1 MIVSPTSNLSHPV
14 GSVVGLGLVNKDFV
28 AVVPA
33 WERDEK
39 VNAAAYFEQVGGP
52 VPVALTSM
60 ARLGLTTPPAF
71 LGVVGDD
78 RDADDL
84 ARLLE
89 ADGVTAD
96 NLNRASGV
104 ATSRSLVFVDQRD
117 GSRTLANYAESLP
130 PFSFSPDSERLLS
143 TARLLH
149 LDGRDLS
156 GSLRAAEIVRAG
168 GGTVSLDLGTMRPG
182 REALISQCDIVL
194 ASRKGGAG
202 AFPEASDDPVEQVKR
217 FLAKGVRIAGVTRAH
232 EGVVIGTAETG
243 PVHLPAYSVVKVVDT
258 CGAGD
263 LFHGAYL
270 WAYLNGQEPVAC
282 ADFAQAA
289 VALRIQTMGNRAG
302 QPTRTMVED
311 FQEGVKKL

>member
-1 MIVSPTSNLSHPV
+1 L
-14 GSVVGLGLVNKDFV
+14 VVGLGLINKDFV

-39 VNAAAYFEQVGGP
+39 VTAVAYFEQVGGP
-52 VPVALTSM
+52 VPVALTAM
-60 ARLGLTTPPAF
+60 ARLGLATSPVF

-89 ADGVTAD
+89 ADGVNAN
-96 NLNRASGV
+96 NLNRAEDIV
-104 ATSRSLVFVDQRD
+104 TSRSLVFVDRRD
-117 GSRTLANYAESLP
+117 GSRTLANYAENLPSL
-130 PFSFSPDSERLLS
+130 SFSPDSERLLS

-156 GSLRAAEIVRAG
+156 GGLWAAEIVRAN

-202 AFPEASDDPVEQVKR
+202 AFPEAADDPVEQVRR
-217 FLAKGVRIAGVTRAH
+217 FLAMGVRIAGVTRAH
-232 EGVVIGTAETG
+232 EGVVIGTAEME
-243 PVHLPAYSVVKVVDT
+243 PVHLPAYPVAKVVDT

-263 LFHGAYL
+263 MFHGAYL
-270 WAYLNGQEPVAC
+270 WAYLSKQGPVAC

-289 VALRIQTMGNRAG
+289 VALRIQAMGNRAG
-302 QPTRTMVED
+302 QPTQAMVAA
-311 FQEGVKKL
+311 FQESVKKL